1 LTGCRAHEHDAGRFV
16 VLAEF
21 RAKVDNGQVK
31 ERLLDGMLLLLL
43 LDFLLRWLVIVVDL
57 LRRMLE
63 RILNSCLISPS
74 ESWGSCSFCL
84 WV

>member
-1 LTGCRAHEHDAGRFV
+1 MNTTWGGLSCLQSSEQKSTMG
-16 VLAEF
+16 
-21 RAKVDNGQVK
+21 K

-84 WV
+84 